1 MQAVNH
7 LSEGAVHGGHELVRE
22 RVGHE
27 EERAPRPQ
35 VVVLGEGAV
44 EVREV
49 ARPARSLDLGRAG
62 RWLLVEA
69 KVAAAA
75 RIEVRV
81 GDAVALVQRPAQRVA
96 LDVAAEPGDAAGHLV
111 AEDPAVF
118 RQAQGGIAAPEVQVG
133 AAHVGEG
140 DLDEDG
146 VGLDVGQRQLA
157 DLERFARAE
166 EDRRL
171 TS

>member
-1 MQAVNH
+1 MSLATAAACTPRPPAPWITM
-7 LSEGAVHGGHELVRE
+7 LPPAE
-22 RVGHE
+22 RVGLH
-27 EERAPRPQ
+27 
-35 VVVLGEGAV
+35 
-44 EVREV
+44 
-49 ARPARSLDLGRAG
+49 
-62 RWLLVEA
+62 
-69 KVAAAA
+69 VAAQL
-75 RIEVRV
+75 
-81 GDAVALVQRPAQRVA
+81 GHP
-96 LDVAAEPGDAAGHLV
+96 PGHLV